1 MKTSIIFSLLLITS
15 AATSQSLLL
24 KKGQSGTNIGVGLG
38 SIGKASNVYL
48 KAGFSPNGLLD
59 IGLGI
64 GKSSVDDISNYGE
77 LFIIPYIEYLFIK
90 QDRNV
95 PLSVGI
101 GASYQRT
108 TDTGRFL
115 EDEGLSLKGNAF
127 SGSISVAHNI
137 DASRSFRLIP
147 FGDISYTYS
156 KVNVSDGLDD
166 FRVSNDLVGGRL
178 GLIGAIAVNK
188 HYFNIAPTLVINK
201 DDTGF
206 SIFISYNIQ

>member
-1 MKTSIIFSLLLITS
+1 MTKYLILLLLFVTTMS
-15 AATSQSLLL
+15 NSQALLL

-38 SIGKASNVYL
+38 SLGQASNVYL
-48 KAGFSPNGLLD
+48 DAGFSPNGLLNF
-59 IGLGI
+59 GLGV
-64 GKSSVDDISNYGE
+64 GKSSIDGISNYGE
-77 LFIIPYIEYLFIK
+77 IFILPYIQYFFIK

-108 TDTGRFL
+108 NDTGKYL

-147 FGDISYTYS
+147 FGNVNYTHS
-156 KVNVSDGLDD
+156 KVNISDGIDELSTSNNI
-166 FRVSNDLVGGRL
+166 VSGR
-178 GLIGAIAVNK
+178 IGVIAAIAVND
-188 HYFNIAPTLVINK
+188 HYFNITPSLLINK

-206 SIFISYNIQ
+206 GIFISYNIQ